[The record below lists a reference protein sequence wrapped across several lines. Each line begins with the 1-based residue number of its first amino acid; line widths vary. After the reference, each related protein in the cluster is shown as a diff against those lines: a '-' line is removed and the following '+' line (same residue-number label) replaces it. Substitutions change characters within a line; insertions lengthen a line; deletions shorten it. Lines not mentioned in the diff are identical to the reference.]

1 MIHKKQIAI
10 LFLIFLNLFIGA
22 FLLFKYFEY
31 RDYLIAQKAKE
42 SLRSIFA
49 PVLSPSARKDSQE
62 LDALREKTRAD
73 ALNK

>member
-42 SLRSIFA
+42 SLRSIFN
-49 PVLSPSARKDSQE
+49 PILSPGAQKESKD
-62 LDALREKTRAD
+62 LDALRERARTES
-73 ALNK
+73 LRK

>member
-1 MIHKKQIAI
+1 MNKKKLVIFSLI
-10 LFLIFLNLFIGA
+10 LLNLVIGA

-42 SLRSIFA
+42 SLRSMFA
-49 PVLSPSARKDSQE
+49 PVLSPSAQKDSQE
-62 LDALREKTRAD
+62 LDALREKARAD